1 MDTMYLNTPA
11 QIKALAHPLRLR
23 IVEALGQDRMTNQQL
38 ADALGEPA
46 SKTHFHVLELSRAG
60 LINLAAQTPKGGVL
74 EKYYRAAAQRFQLGP
89 KLGRQ
94 GNARI
99 IEASLD
105 ATRAAFADMPA
116 ASRAKADV
124 HVVQERTTVDRATLG
139 RITAHLQA
147 ITEELARHQDAADQ
161 VDISVTAILHTVPT
175 RATDA
180 QHRDGER

>member
-1 MDTMYLNTPA
+1 
-11 QIKALAHPLRLR
+11 
-23 IVEALGQDRMTNQQL
+23 
-38 ADALGEPA
+38 
-46 SKTHFHVLELSRAG
+46 
-60 LINLAAQTPKGGVL
+60 
-74 EKYYRAAAQRFQLGP
+74 
-89 KLGRQ
+89 
-94 GNARI
+94 
-99 IEASLD
+99 
-105 ATRAAFADMPA
+105 
-116 ASRAKADV
+116 V